1 MSEIKL
7 TKNGLRAEQQR
18 LAQLSKYLPTLQLK
32 KAMLQAQ
39 VQEARLSLEQAE
51 GELEEATLQTKR
63 YAALL
68 GERTS
73 VPLDEMARVRKVDKT
88 YENIA
93 GVEVPQLLAIEFH
106 PLAYSLFATPAWLDG
121 AIIGLRRLNEL
132 KVRVAVAEEKKQAL
146 ERELH
151 EVSIR
156 VNLFEK
162 VLIPRTQKNIRTIR
176 VFLGDQ
182 ELASVARAKVAKGK
196 IEKQRR
202 LQSVR
207 GVCASM

>member
-7 TKNGLRAEQQR
+7 TKNGLRAEQQK

-39 VQEARLSLEQAE
+39 VQEARGILETAQT
-51 GELEEATLQTKR
+51 ELDKATGHTKK

-68 GERTS
+68 GERTA
-73 VPLDEMARVRKVDKT
+73 VDLDEVARVQKVEKT

-93 GVEVPQLLAIEFH
+93 GVEVPQLISIAFA
-106 PLAYSLFATPAWLDG
+106 PLSYSLFATPAWLDD
-121 AIIGLRRLNEL
+121 AIVGLRHLSEL
-132 KVRVAVAEEKKQAL
+132 KVRVAIAEEKKKAL
-146 ERELH
+146 EAELH

-162 VLIPRTQKNIRTIR
+162 VLIPRTRKNIRRIR

-182 ELASVARAKVAKGK
+182 ELAAVARAKVAKGK
-196 IEKQRR
+196 IESRR
-202 LQSVR
+202 RVANEAR
-207 GVCASM
+207 V

>member
-7 TKNGLRAEQQR
+7 TKNGLREQQQK

-39 VQEARLSLEQAE
+39 VQEARLI
-51 GELEEATLQTKR
+51 LEEAQRQLEKATAKTKQ
-63 YAALL
+63 YVALL

-73 VPLDEMARVRKVDKT
+73 VSLDEIARVRRVDKT

-93 GVEVPQLLAIEFH
+93 GVEVPQLNAIEFA
-106 PLAYSLFATPAWLDG
+106 PLKYSLFATPAWVDG
-121 AIIGLRRLNEL
+121 AILGLRHLSEQ
-132 KVRVAVAEEKKQAL
+132 KVRVGIALEKKQAL
-146 ERELH
+146 EKELH

-162 VLIPRTQKNIRTIR
+162 ILIPKTRRHIRSIR

-182 ELASVARAKVAKGK
+182 ELAAVARAKVAKEK
-196 IEKQRR
+196 IQRAA
-202 LQSVR
+202 QKATMNAVK
-207 GVCASM
+207 